1 MTNSNLNTY
10 ELTPED
16 NARID
21 AEIDELRKS
30 EDTSSPYN
38 ENTLRYEYIR
48 TTRVN
53 TLVNQKSTLTLTI
66 PLNIVEYLAGSSRDL
81 DPETY
86 NTFKQLV
93 QEQTGVELY

>member
-1 MTNSNLNTY
+1 MTNPNLNTY

-16 NARID
+16 HARID
-21 AEIDELRKS
+21 AEIDELRKR

-38 ENTLRYEYIR
+38 ENALAYDYIR
-48 TTRVN
+48 TTRTN
-53 TLVNQKSTLTLTI
+53 ALINQKSTLTLTI
-66 PLNIVEYLAGSSRDL
+66 PLNIVEYLAGTSRDL